1 MLQQMRSLAKYVWLL
16 VALAFVGGFLL
27 VETSGLLGRTTI
39 TPTTA
44 VGVVNGREI
53 LYTDFQARVQQAIQQ
68 QQQQAQGRTLTQDDN
83 RRIENDVFEQMA
95 MEILLEQEYQ
105 RRRIIVTDD
114 EIRMYATEQPP
125 EWITNQ
131 AELKTNGQ
139 FDINKYHKYLASSY
153 AKQSNLLVGLEQYY
167 RSEIPKQKLFDQ
179 IAAGIYVSDA
189 DLWRVWRDQGDS
201 AAATFV
207 AFRPAGDPAGDP
219 AAAKAI
225 PDAELR
231 AYFEKHKDQFK
242 HPGRAIVSVLEIP
255 RTVTAADTAAARAK
269 AVALRSEIVGGA
281 KFEDVANRE
290 SSDTAAGKNGGSL
303 GRGGKNRFVPEFE
316 KAAYALKVG
325 EVSQPVLSPFGF
337 HLIRVDEKKG
347 DTLALRHILVTIT
360 ASDSATSRLD
370 RKADSLSTLA
380 GGSDDPT
387 KFAAAAK
394 KLGLTPIRVIA
405 IEDQPAQA
413 GGRII
418 PSVSAWAFGGAR
430 AGETSDLFDDENGY
444 YLARLDTLQPGSKTE
459 PDFESVKEDV
469 RARVATARE
478 IDALAKQASDFVSSI
493 GSTGLEA
500 AAAARKLSVQQT
512 PAFTRSMFVP
522 GLGQVN
528 QAIGAAFG
536 LPVGTVSEPIRT
548 DDAIFVLRVD
558 RRVNAD
564 SGAWLAQKSMQK
576 QQRLS
581 GMRQQAVQL
590 YMQDLRESAKVDDRR
605 KAINAAARRQAT

>member
-1 MLQQMRSLAKYVWLL
+1 MRSLAKYVWLL

-44 VGVVNGREI
+44 VAVVNGREI
-53 LYTDFQARVQQAIQQ
+53 LYSDFQARVQQAIQQ
-68 QQQQAQGRTLTQDDN
+68 QQQQAPGRTLTQDDN
-83 RRIENDVFEQMA
+83 RRIENDVFDQMV
-95 MEILLEQEYQ
+95 MEVLLAQEYQ

-114 EIRMYATEQPP
+114 EIRMYAREQPP

-131 AELKTNGQ
+131 PELKTNGQ

-207 AFRPAGDPAGDP
+207 AFRPTGDP

-231 AYFEKHKDQFK
+231 AYFDKHKDEFK

-290 SSDTAAGKNGGSL
+290 SADTAAGKNGGSL

-325 EVSQPVLSPFGF
+325 EVSQPVLTPFGF

-370 RKADSLSTLA
+370 RKADSLATLA
-380 GGSDDPT
+380 GGSEDPT
-387 KFAAAAK
+387 KFDAAAK
-394 KLGLTPIRVIA
+394 KLGADADPRRRDRGSTG
-405 IEDQPAQA
+405 A
-413 GGRII
+413 GGRSHHPQRQRMGLWRRARRRNERSLRRRERLLPR
-418 PSVSAWAFGGAR
+418 PSRHAANRIEDRAGLREREGRRSRAGADAAR
-430 AGETSDLFDDENGY
+430 ARRPGEAGQRFRRRGRPCRSSKPPPP
-444 YLARLDTLQPGSKTE
+444 LASCR
-459 PDFESVKEDV
+459 
-469 RARVATARE
+469 
-478 IDALAKQASDFVSSI
+478 SS
-493 GSTGLEA
+493 T
-500 AAAARKLSVQQT
+500 RRR
-512 PAFTRSMFVP
+512 FTRSSFVP

-528 QAIGAAFG
+528 EAIGAAFG
-536 LPVGTVSEPIRT
+536 LPAGAVSEPIRT

-564 SGAWLAQKSMQK
+564 SAAWLAQKSMQR
-576 QQRLS
+576 QQRLA

-605 KAINAAARRQAT
+605 KAINAATRRQAT

>member
-1 MLQQMRSLAKYVWLL
+1 MRSLAKYVWLL

-44 VGVVNGREI
+44 VAVVNGREI
-53 LYTDFQARVQQAIQQ
+53 LYSDFQARVQQAFQQ

-83 RRIENDVFEQMA
+83 RRIENDVFEQMV
-95 MEILLEQEYQ
+95 MDLLLDQEYQ

-114 EIRMYATEQPP
+114 EIRMYANEQPP
-125 EWITNQ
+125 DWITNQ
-131 AELKTNGQ
+131 PELKTNGQ

-179 IAAGIYVSDA
+179 IAAGIYVSDT
-189 DLWRVWRDQGDS
+189 DLWRAWKDQGDS
-201 AAATFV
+201 VTATVV
-207 AFRPAGDPAGDP
+207 AFRPTGDA

-225 PDAELR
+225 PDVELR
-231 AYFEKHKDQFK
+231 AYFDKHKDEFK
-242 HPGRAIVSVLEIP
+242 HPGRAIASVLEIP
-255 RTVTAADTAAARAK
+255 RSVTEADTTAARAK
-269 AVALRSEIVGGA
+269 AVALRNEIVGGT

-290 SSDTAAGKNGGSL
+290 SADTAGGKNGGSL
-303 GRGGKNRFVPEFE
+303 GRGGKNRFVPDFE

-325 EVSQPVLSPFGF
+325 EISQPVLSPFGF

-347 DTLALRHILVTIT
+347 DTLALRHILVAIT
-360 ASDSATSRLD
+360 PSDSATSRID
-370 RKADSLSTLA
+370 RKADSLATLA
-380 GGSDDPT
+380 GSSDDPS
-387 KFAAAAK
+387 KFDAAAK
-394 KLGLTPIRVIA
+394 KLGLTPIRVVA

-444 YLARLDTLQPGSKTE
+444 YIARIDTLYAGSKNE
-459 PDFESVKEDV
+459 PDFESVKDEIRV
-469 RARVATARE
+469 RVQTERE
-478 IDALAKQASDFVSSI
+478 LDALSKQASAFVVAVGPS
-493 GSTGLEA
+493 GFEA
-500 AAAARKLSVQQT
+500 AAAASKLSVQHT
-512 PAFTRSMFVP
+512 PAFTRSTLVP

-528 QAIGAAFG
+528 EAIGAAFG
-536 LPVGTVSEPIRT
+536 LPAGAISEPIRT
-548 DDAIFVLRVD
+548 ADAIVVLRVD

-564 SGAWLAQKSMQK
+564 SAAWLAQKSVQR
-576 QQRLS
+576 QQRVT

-590 YMQDLRESAKVDDRR
+590 YMQDLRGSAKVDDRR
-605 KAINAAARRQAT
+605 KAINAATRHQAT

>member
-1 MLQQMRSLAKYVWLL
+1 MRSLAKYVWLL

-68 QQQQAQGRTLTQDDN
+68 QQQQAQGRTLTQDDD
-83 RRIENDVFEQMA
+83 RRIGNDVFEQMV
-95 MEILLEQEYQ
+95 MELLLEQEYQ

-125 EWITNQ
+125 DWITNQ

-139 FDINKYHKYLASSY
+139 FDINKYHRYLASSY

-207 AFRPAGDPAGDP
+207 AFRPTDDS
-219 AAAKAI
+219 AAAKTI

-231 AYFEKHKDQFK
+231 AYFDKHKDEFK

-255 RTVTAADTAAARAK
+255 RTVSEADTAAARAK
-269 AVALRSEIVGGA
+269 AVAFRSEIIGGE

-290 SSDTAAGKNGGSL
+290 SADTAAGKNGGSL

-325 EVSQPVLSPFGF
+325 EVSQPVLTPFGF

-347 DTLALRHILVTIT
+347 DTLALRHILVAIT
-360 ASDSATSRLD
+360 AGDSATSRID
-370 RKADSLSTLA
+370 RKADSLASLA
-380 GGSDDPT
+380 GGSEDPA
-387 KFAAAAK
+387 KFDAAAK
-394 KLGLTPIRVIA
+394 KLALTPIRVVA

-413 GGRII
+413 GGRTI

-430 AGETSDLFDDENGY
+430 PGETSDLFDDENGY
-444 YLARLDTLQPGSKTE
+444 YIARVDTLHVGSKSE
-459 PDFESVKEDV
+459 PDFESAKADV
-469 RARVATARE
+469 RARVETQRE
-478 IDALAKQASDFVSSI
+478 LDALAKQAADFVAAI
-493 GSTGLEA
+493 GPSGLEA
-500 AAAARKLSVQQT
+500 AAAARKLTVQHT
-512 PAFTRSMFVP
+512 PVFTRSTFVP
-522 GLGQVN
+522 GLGRVN

-536 LPVGTVSEPIRT
+536 LPAGAVSEPIRT
-548 DDAIFVLRVD
+548 DDAVFVLRVD

-564 SGAWLAQKSMQK
+564 SGAWLAQKSTQK
-576 QQRLS
+576 QQRLT

-605 KAINAAARRQAT
+605 KAINAATRRQTS

>member
-1 MLQQMRSLAKYVWLL
+1 MRSLAKYVWLL

-44 VGVVNGREI
+44 VAVVNGREI
-53 LYTDFQARVQQAIQQ
+53 LYTDFQSRVQQAIQQ

-83 RRIENDVFEQMA
+83 RRVENDVFEQMV
-95 MEILLEQEYQ
+95 MQVLLDQEYQ
-105 RRRIIVTDD
+105 RRRIFVTDD
-114 EIRMYATEQPP
+114 EIRTYANEQPP
-125 EWITNQ
+125 DWITNQ
-131 AELKTNGQ
+131 PELKTNGQ
-139 FDINKYHKYLASSY
+139 FDINKYHRYLASSY
-153 AKQSNLLVGLEQYY
+153 AKQSNLLAILEQYY
-167 RSEIPKQKLFDQ
+167 RTEIPKQKLFDQ

-201 AAATFV
+201 AAVTFV
-207 AFRPAGDPAGDP
+207 AFHPTADP

-225 PDAELR
+225 SDAQLR
-231 AYFEKHKDQFK
+231 AYFETHKDEFK

-255 RTVTAADTAAARAK
+255 RTVTAADTATARAK
-269 AVALRSEIVGGA
+269 AVSLRNEIVAGA

-290 SSDTAAGKNGGSL
+290 SADTAAGKNGGSL
-303 GRGGKNRFVPEFE
+303 GRGGRNRFVPEFE

-325 EVSQPVLSPFGF
+325 EVSLPVLTPFGF
-337 HLIRVDEKKG
+337 HVIRVDEKKG
-347 DTLALRHILVTIT
+347 DTLALRHILVAIT

-370 RKADSLSTLA
+370 RKADSLSSLA

-387 KFAAAAK
+387 KFGAAAK
-394 KLGLTPIRVIA
+394 KLGLTPIRVVA
-405 IEDQPAQA
+405 IEEQPAQA
-413 GGRII
+413 GGRVI

-430 AGETSDLFDDENGY
+430 RGETSDLFDDENGY
-444 YLARLDTLQPGSKTE
+444 YIARLDSLQTGSKDE
-459 PDFESVKEDV
+459 PDFETVKDEV
-469 RARVATARE
+469 RARVETQRE
-478 IDALAKQASDFVSSI
+478 LGALAKQVSDFVAAI
-493 GSTGLEA
+493 GPSGFEA
-500 AAAARKLSVQQT
+500 AATARKLMVQHT
-512 PAFTRSMFVP
+512 PSFTRSSFVP

-536 LPVGTVSEPIRT
+536 LPAGTVSAPVRT

-564 SGAWLAQKSMQK
+564 STAWLAQKSTQR
-576 QQRLS
+576 QQRLM

-605 KAINAAARRQAT
+605 KAINAATRRQAT

>member
-1 MLQQMRSLAKYVWLL
+1 MRSLAKYVWLL

-68 QQQQAQGRTLTQDDN
+68 QQQQAQGRTLTQDDD
-83 RRIENDVFEQMA
+83 RRIENDVFEQMV
-95 MEILLEQEYQ
+95 MELLLEQEYQ

-114 EIRMYATEQPP
+114 EIRMYAAEQPP
-125 EWITNQ
+125 DWITNQ
-131 AELKTNGQ
+131 PELKTNGQ
-139 FDINKYHKYLASSY
+139 FDINKYHRYLASSY

-207 AFRPAGDPAGDP
+207 AFRPTDDP
-219 AAAKAI
+219 AAAKTI
-225 PDAELR
+225 SDAELR
-231 AYFEKHKDQFK
+231 AYFDKHKDEFK

-255 RTVTAADTAAARAK
+255 RTVSEADTAAARAK
-269 AVALRSEIVGGA
+269 AVALRNEIVGGA

-290 SSDTAAGKNGGSL
+290 SADTAAGKNGGSL

-325 EVSQPVLSPFGF
+325 EVSQPVLTPFGF

-347 DTLALRHILVTIT
+347 DTLALRHILVAIT
-360 ASDSATSRLD
+360 ASDSATSRID
-370 RKADSLSTLA
+370 RKADSLASLA
-380 GGSDDPT
+380 GGSEDPA
-387 KFAAAAK
+387 KFDAAAK
-394 KLGLTPIRVIA
+394 KLGLTPIRVVA

-413 GGRII
+413 GGRTI

-430 AGETSDLFDDENGY
+430 PGETSDLFDDENGY
-444 YLARLDTLQPGSKTE
+444 YIARVDTLHVGSKSE
-459 PDFESVKEDV
+459 PDFESAKADI
-469 RARVATARE
+469 RARVETQRE
-478 IDALAKQASDFVSSI
+478 LDALAKQAADFVAAI
-493 GSTGLEA
+493 GPSGLEA
-500 AAAARKLSVQQT
+500 SAAARKLSVQHT
-512 PAFTRSMFVP
+512 PVFTRSTFVP

-536 LPVGTVSEPIRT
+536 LPAGDVSEPIRT
-548 DDAIFVLRVD
+548 DDAVFVLRVD

-564 SGAWLAQKSMQK
+564 SGAWLAQKSTQK
-576 QQRLS
+576 QQRLT

-605 KAINAAARRQAT
+605 KAINAATRRQTS